1 MELRGVVL
9 LLFPPASFDSSWLL
23 VGGNGLLV
31 AWLAL
36 LRSIGPRPTP
46 TPSVSP
52 PCSTGSLCTVPWL
65 PYPELLPSLVAQ
77 LARPAWSSWVGVLSS
92 SPSSLSS
99 LLLPAKLARSSIFI

>member
-36 LRSIGPRPTP
+36 LRSIGPRPAP
-46 TPSVSP
+46 TP
-52 PCSTGSLCTVPWL
+52 GGQNMQG
-65 PYPELLPSLVAQ
+65 EE
-77 LARPAWSSWVGVLSS
+77 R
-92 SPSSLSS
+92 
-99 LLLPAKLARSSIFI
+99 RNNR

>member
-46 TPSVSP
+46 TPILNCLSEREAGLGEGG
-52 PCSTGSLCTVPWL
+52 TPWVK
-65 PYPELLPSLVAQ
+65 E
-77 LARPAWSSWVGVLSS
+77 
-92 SPSSLSS
+92 
-99 LLLPAKLARSSIFI
+99 

>member
-9 LLFPPASFDSSWLL
+9 LLFPPPSIDSSSLL

-46 TPSVSP
+46 TPI
-52 PCSTGSLCTVPWL
+52 W
-65 PYPELLPSLVAQ
+65 PE
-77 LARPAWSSWVGVLSS
+77 GVLNC
-92 SPSSLSS
+92 LSEREAG
-99 LLLPAKLARSSIFI
+99 LGVGGTPWVKE